1 MGTTMCLREH
11 RFPNVYAS
19 VVHSSHGRALRLVQ
33 TPLGASLGRDRKT
46 PTLCPLE
53 QPALVRD

>member
-1 MGTTMCLREH
+1 MGTPMCLREH
-11 RFPNVYAS
+11 RFPNVYAGA
-19 VVHSSHGRALRLVQ
+19 VHSSHGRALRPVQ
-33 TPLGASLGRDRKT
+33 TPLGASPGRDRRT